1 MQTVYQGWNVS
12 LRAQRGIDY
21 IWHLCVCVGPPA
33 YHCCI
38 QVSEVPIAAYCNIQS
53 HTQPSLHTL
62 QYTVSYTTIATYA
75 AIYSL
80 IHNHRCIRYNIQ
92 SHTQPSLHTLQ
103 YTVSYTTNIQ
113 VSKTNSFSPSSLQ
126 RTQPNPPHIDQ
137 AVGLVCWT
145 DVLDWRVGLAC
156 WTGGG
161 TGVLDWLWD

>member
-80 IHNHRCIRYNIQ
+80 IHNHRCIRYNI
-92 SHTQPSLHTLQ
+92 
-103 YTVSYTTNIQ
+103 VSYTTIATYATIYSIIHNQ
-113 VSKTNSFSPSSLQ
+113 YT
-126 RTQPNPPHIDQ
+126 
-137 AVGLVCWT
+137 GLKNKFVFT
-145 DVLDWRVGLAC
+145 VITSAY
-156 WTGGG
+156 T
-161 TGVLDWLWD
+161 TKSTPY